1 MFENDFRNKIE
12 LNDIEVLYPDRER
25 YDTED
30 KDVLIAI
37 LHDKDNLIS
46 RLWFELKAT
55 REQEELCREYI
66 EELRRERYYFNRKE
80 EEF

>member
-12 LNDIEVLYPDRER
+12 LNDIEILFPDQES
-25 YDTED
+25 YETED
-30 KDVLIAI
+30 KDMLIAI
-37 LHDKDNLIS
+37 LRDKDRLIE

-66 EELRRERYYFNRKE
+66 KELTE
-80 EEF
+80 

>member
-12 LNDIEVLYPDRER
+12 LDDMEVLFPDQKR
-25 YDTED
+25 YEAED
-30 KDVLIAI
+30 KEMLIAI
-37 LHDKDNLIS
+37 LHDKDRLIE

-66 EELRRERYYFNRKE
+66 EELSK
-80 EEF
+80 